1 MLSRLATLALGAL
14 LAACTVGPKYKE
26 PKLDTPAKFDQAT
39 AEATAEPAASKL
51 WSGFGSPE
59 LDTVIQ
65 RALAANTTIAQ
76 SLSRLNEARA
86 LSGLSVYSWFP
97 TVTASAGHDR
107 THFSS
112 DDPLAPGG
120 ITADS
125 YRAGFDASWEIDLFG
140 SLRNEYYAVDRRVE
154 ARTALLADTGLS
166 IVAETAQ
173 TWFSLVGAR
182 ATLALRREQLANLE
196 DNIKILEARVRV
208 GSSNALDLAQA
219 EAQRRAVAASVP
231 TAEAELVRQ
240 EQRLAVLTAWPIE
253 TLRANL
259 SQTTE
264 LPALPALTAT
274 GTPEEWMKRR
284 PDVRAA
290 ERELAASYSDI
301 GDEMAEYF
309 PKITLFGSFG
319 WTSQSRDRIGEP
331 ETERWSYGPSIS
343 WSFLDFGRIH
353 QHVKA
358 AEARRDGQLAAYQE
372 TVLKALEET
381 ENALAGF
388 RAANQAEDELRLGAE
403 AAAEAARLARK
414 RYDVGAG
421 DYLAVLIAD
430 RQKLDFEDQHVQS
443 ETRRATALAAVYKAL
458 AGDL

>member
-1 MLSRLATLALGAL
+1 MRRSLTVPFAAAL
-14 LAACTVGPKYKE
+14 LAACTVGPHYEK
-26 PKLDTPAKFDQAT
+26 PATEAAPSFDQAT
-39 AEATAEPAASKL
+39 AEAGAQPVAAKL
-51 WSGFGSPE
+51 WAGFGSGE
-59 LDTVIQ
+59 LDALIE

-76 SLSRLNEARA
+76 AGARLNEARA
-86 LSGLSVYSWFP
+86 LSGLSTYSWFP
-97 TVTASAGHDR
+97 TVDASAARDK
-107 THFSS
+107 TQFSS

-120 ITADS
+120 IRTDT

-140 SLRNEYYAVDRRVE
+140 GLRNEFHAIDRRVE
-154 ARTALLADTGLS
+154 SRAARLADAQLS

-173 TWFSLVGAR
+173 TWFSLIGAR
-182 ATLALRREQLANLE
+182 ETLALRRDQLENLE
-196 DNIKILEARVRV
+196 ENVRILEARVRA
-208 GSSNALDLAQA
+208 GASNALDLAQA

-231 TAEAELVRQ
+231 QAEAELVRQ

-259 SQTTE
+259 SPAATM
-264 LPALPALTAT
+264 PALPALVAT

-284 PDVRAA
+284 PDIRAA

-309 PKITLFGSFG
+309 PKVTLLGGFG
-319 WTSQSRDRIGEP
+319 WTATSEGSIGDDEA
-331 ETERWSYGPSIS
+331 ERWHYGPSIT
-343 WSFLDFGRIH
+343 WRIFDFGRIH
-353 QHVKA
+353 QQVKA

-388 RAANQAEDELRLGAE
+388 RAANRAEDELRQG
-403 AAAEAARLARK
+403 AAAATEAARLARK
-414 RYDVGAG
+414 RYAVGAG
-421 DYLAVLIAD
+421 DFLSVLIAE
-430 RQKLDFEDQHVQS
+430 RQKLDFEDQHVQA

>member
-1 MLSRLATLALGAL
+1 MGKRLAVPFAAAL
-14 LAACTVGPKYKE
+14 LAACTVGPHYEKPPE
-26 PKLDTPAKFDQAT
+26 ESAPRFDQST
-39 AEATAEPAASKL
+39 AEATAEPVGSKL
-51 WSGFGSPE
+51 WAGFGSEE
-59 LDTVIQ
+59 LDSLIV
-65 RALAANTTIAQ
+65 RALTANTTIAQ
-76 SLSRLNEARA
+76 AGARLNEARA

-97 TVTASAGHDR
+97 TVGASAGR
-107 THFSS
+107 ERAQFSTQ
-112 DDPLAPGG
+112 DPLAPGG
-120 ITADS
+120 IRTDT

-140 SLRNEYYAVDRRVE
+140 GLRNEFHAIDRRVE
-154 ARTALLADTGLS
+154 SRTALLADAQLS

-182 ATLALRREQLANLE
+182 ATLALRRDQLVNLE
-196 DNIKILEARVRV
+196 ENVRILDARVRA
-208 GSSNALDLAQA
+208 GSSSALDLAQA

-231 TAEAELVRQ
+231 QAEAELVRQ

-264 LPALPALTAT
+264 LPALPRLSAT

-284 PDVRAA
+284 PDIRAA

-309 PKITLFGSFG
+309 PKITLLGGFG
-319 WTSQSRDRIGEP
+319 WTSTDRDSIGNDES
-331 ETERWSYGPSIS
+331 ERWSYGPSIT
-343 WSFLDFGRIH
+343 WRIFDFGRIH
-353 QHVKA
+353 QEVKA
-358 AEARRDGQLAAYQE
+358 AEARRDGRLAAYQE

-403 AAAEAARLARK
+403 AASEAARLARR
-414 RYDVGAG
+414 RYEVGAG
-421 DYLAVLIAD
+421 DYLAVLIAE

>member
-1 MLSRLATLALGAL
+1 MHKPFAAALGTAL
-14 LAACTVGPKYKE
+14 LAACTVGPHYEKPE
-26 PKLDTPAKFDQAT
+26 QPAAASFDQAT
-39 AEATAEPAASKL
+39 AEATAETAGSKL
-51 WSGFGSPE
+51 WQGFGSAE
-59 LDTVIQ
+59 LDTLIV
-65 RALAANTTIAQ
+65 RALGANTTIAQ
-76 SLSRLNEARA
+76 AGARLNEARA

-97 TVTASAGHDR
+97 TVGASAER
-107 THFSS
+107 EKAQFSTQ
-112 DDPLAPGG
+112 DPLAPGG
-120 ITADS
+120 IRTDT

-140 SLRNEYYAVDRRVE
+140 GLRNEFHAIDRRVE
-154 ARTALLADTGLS
+154 ARTATLADAQLS

-173 TWFSLVGAR
+173 TWFSLIGAR
-182 ATLALRREQLANLE
+182 ETLALRREQLANLE
-196 DNIKILEARVRV
+196 ENVRILDARVRA
-208 GSSNALDLAQA
+208 GSSNGLDLAQA

-231 TAEAELVRQ
+231 QAEAELVRQ
-240 EQRLAVLTAWPIE
+240 EQRLAVLTAWPVE

-259 SQTTE
+259 SPTTE
-264 LPALPALTAT
+264 LPALPALVAT

-284 PDVRAA
+284 PDIRAA
-290 ERELAASYSDI
+290 ERELAATYSDI

-319 WTSQSRDRIGEP
+319 WTGISEDSIGSADA
-331 ETERWSYGPSIS
+331 ERWRYGPSIS
-343 WSFLDFGRIH
+343 WRIFDFGRIH
-353 QHVKA
+353 QEVKA

-403 AAAEAARLARK
+403 AATEAARLARR
-414 RYDVGAG
+414 RYEVGAG
-421 DYLAVLIAD
+421 DFLAVLIAE